1 MWIITNRQEELI
13 QKVIDYI
20 HSEKKETLLL
30 DVKQAP
36 EIREQIRNEDFK
48 KHLTLS
54 LEFGETFEPLGINVD
69 SIYKFYNKLYGPNL
83 ELQKL
88 PISPSFVSSVCANL
102 AIDTPNEIKKYSH
115 FSDYIINQTLKLG
128 DYQLISSHLINTN
141 YYYSI
146 LAETLD
152 LINLLELLAK
162 QKHSEINSLLIDWQI
177 NISDIKKYFAQD
189 ISFLQKQLN

>member
-13 QKVIDYI
+13 QKAIDYI
-20 HSEKKETLLL
+20 HSKRKDTLLL

-36 EIREQIRNEDFK
+36 EIREQIRTEDFK

-69 SIYKFYNKLYGPNL
+69 SIYKLYGPNL

-102 AIDTPNEIKKYSH
+102 AIDIPNEIKKYSH
-115 FSDYIINQTLKLG
+115 LCDYIINQTLKLG
-128 DYQLISSHLINTN
+128 DYQLISSYLINTN
-141 YYYSI
+141 YYASI
-146 LAETLD
+146 LFETLD

-162 QKHSEINSLLIDWQI
+162 QKDSEINSLLIDWQI
-177 NISDIKKYFAQD
+177 NISDIKKYFARD
-189 ISFLQKQLN
+189 ISLLQKQLN

>member
-1 MWIITNRQEELI
+1 MWIITNRQEALI

-30 DVKQAP
+30 DVQQAP
-36 EIREQIRNEDFK
+36 EIREQIRTEDFK

-54 LEFGETFEPLGINVD
+54 LEFGETFEPLSINVD
-69 SIYKFYNKLYGPNL
+69 SIYKFYNKLYISNL

-88 PISPSFVSSVCANL
+88 PISTNFVSSVCANL
-102 AIDTPNEIKKYSH
+102 VIDTPNEIKKYSH

-128 DYQLISSHLINTN
+128 DYQLISSRLININSHT
-141 YYYSI
+141 SI
-146 LAETLD
+146 LAEILD

-177 NISDIKKYFAQD
+177 NISGIKKYFAQD
-189 ISFLQKQLN
+189 ISLLQKQLN